1 VIGIIGGSG
10 LYQIDGLESPT
21 WRTVDT
27 PWGRP
32 SDEILTG
39 GLAGMPVAFLPRHG
53 RGHRVAPSDLNY
65 RANIA
70 ALRQLGATQLLS
82 LSAVGSLRDDL
93 APGTFVVV
101 DQFVDRTCAR
111 AASFFGDGL
120 VGHVSMADPVCTRMG
135 DVITG
140 SARDLDLSV
149 VRGGAYL
156 VYTVRTD
163 DKPDGDIEIVYTGL
177 KPGEKLHE
185 ELLVGGDVTGTEHRK
200 ILRAEERS
208 VPWPELRGALNT
220 LEQACDS
227 YDFDAIMGFINALV
241 EGGDLEA
248 QLGDLSPRAPI
259 VRLRPPEG

>member
-1 VIGIIGGSG
+1 MIRLKG
-10 LYQIDGLESPT
+10 
-21 WRTVDT
+21 
-27 PWGRP
+27 
-32 SDEILTG
+32 
-39 GLAGMPVAFLPRHG
+39 
-53 RGHRVAPSDLNY
+53 
-65 RANIA
+65 
-70 ALRQLGATQLLS
+70 
-82 LSAVGSLRDDL
+82 
-93 APGTFVVV
+93 
-101 DQFVDRTCAR
+101 
-111 AASFFGDGL
+111 
-120 VGHVSMADPVCTRMG
+120 
-135 DVITG
+135 
-140 SARDLDLSV
+140 
-149 VRGGAYL
+149 
-156 VYTVRTD
+156 YTVRTD